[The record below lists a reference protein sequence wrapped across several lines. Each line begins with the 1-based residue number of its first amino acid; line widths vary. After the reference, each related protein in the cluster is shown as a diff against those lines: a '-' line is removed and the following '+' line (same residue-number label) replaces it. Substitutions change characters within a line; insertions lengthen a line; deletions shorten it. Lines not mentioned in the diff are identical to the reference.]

1 MKATIYYNKN
11 TGKIRCYCIAEV
23 AQDMSFFGDDQE
35 EMEEV
40 LSYINVDYDTTIKTV
55 LDNRNLFYVDPK
67 SLIIKQKQIV

>member
-40 LSYINVDYDTTIKTV
+40 LSYII
-55 LDNRNLFYVDPK
+55 
-67 SLIIKQKQIV
+67 LIFILV